1 MSRSTVAFNLLLVT
15 GFASSLLAQS
25 APSKAP
31 LPEPGA
37 TQKGAAAA
45 TTPSPNL
52 NNPAYQREF
61 AAIQDRVGKASGQ
74 VMSRIVQAENELYI
88 RFSYFK
94 KPERLDPNSFATK
107 DEVASWV
114 KSLDELKAHEVAL
127 DRLYSNAD
135 SDLQNALVAQQIPS
149 VYADQIKK
157 QLLKSFPWDTIHK
170 KQLLMQDYIADHG
183 ELLALYDK
191 NWGAWKKGN
200 QPLKPVFDNPGVGA
214 SYAKLRDKILS
225 TGKQLEEQFTALRQ

>member
-1 MSRSTVAFNLLLVT
+1 MSRSTFVINLLLVT
-15 GFASSLLAQS
+15 GLASNLLAQKP
-25 APSKAP
+25 PSRAP
-31 LPEPGA
+31 LPAPGA
-37 TQKGAAAA
+37 TQQGAPH
-45 TTPSPNL
+45 TPSPNL
-52 NNPAYQREF
+52 NNPAFQQEL
-61 AAIQDRVGKASGQ
+61 AAIQDRIGNASGQ
-74 VMSRIVQAENELYI
+74 VMNRIVQAENDVYI

-127 DRLYSNAD
+127 DRLYANAD

-149 VYADQIKK
+149 PYADQIKK
-157 QLLKSFPWDTIHK
+157 ELLKSFPWDTIHK
-170 KQLLMQDYIADHG
+170 KQLLMQDYVANHG

-200 QPLKPVFDNPGVGA
+200 QPLKPVFDNPDVGT

-225 TGKQLEEQFTALRQ
+225 TGKQLEEQFTVLRQ

>member
-1 MSRSTVAFNLLLVT
+1 MSRSPVAINLVLVT
-15 GFASSLLAQS
+15 GLASSLLAQRTPS
-25 APSKAP
+25 RAPS
-31 LPEPGA
+31 PEPGLI
-37 TQKGAAAA
+37 QKGAAAA
-45 TTPSPNL
+45 SSPSPSL
-52 NNPAYQREF
+52 NGPTYQREF
-61 AAIQDRVGKASGQ
+61 AAVQDRVGKASGQ
-74 VMSRIVQAENELYI
+74 VMNRIVQAENQVYI

-114 KSLDELKAHEVAL
+114 KSLDELKADQVAL
-127 DRLYSNAD
+127 DRLYANAN
-135 SDLQNALVAQQIPS
+135 SDLQNALVAQQIPPQ
-149 VYADQIKK
+149 YAEQIKQ

-191 NWGAWKKGN
+191 NWGTWKKGN
-200 QPLKPVFDNPGVGA
+200 QPLKPVFDDPGVGT

-225 TGKQLEEQFTALRQ
+225 TGKQLEEQFATLKQ